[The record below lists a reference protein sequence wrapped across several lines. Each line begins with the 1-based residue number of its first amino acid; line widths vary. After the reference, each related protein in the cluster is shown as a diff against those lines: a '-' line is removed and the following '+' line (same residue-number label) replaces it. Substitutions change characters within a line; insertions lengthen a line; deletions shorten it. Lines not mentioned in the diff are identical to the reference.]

1 MMILMVPTLLM
12 LIQLNLHYGL
22 RPLRVGE
29 QALVKVK
36 FREASTLD
44 GSPAVVLKVPDS
56 LKLET
61 LGVRIPELREICWR
75 VRGVQPGR
83 SELTVGE
90 GPSAVVKQVAVAG
103 RLEGVSSLRTG
114 QDWMESLL
122 YPGEAPIPRESVV
135 ESIEIQY
142 PELDITVLGWR
153 MNWLILFLVFSLG
166 FGYASKGLLGVQ
178 I

>member
-1 MMILMVPTLLM
+1 M
-12 LIQLNLHYGL
+12 
-22 RPLRVGE
+22 
-29 QALVKVK
+29 
-36 FREASTLD
+36 
-44 GSPAVVLKVPDS
+44 
-56 LKLET
+56 
-61 LGVRIPELREICWR
+61 
-75 VRGVQPGR
+75 
-83 SELTVGE
+83 
-90 GPSAVVKQVAVAG
+90 VKQVAVAG